1 MTKARTLHKRQDGI
15 TVGLCMCMCIYVFI
29 RVYIYNN
36 IYTYIVAIKNEVG
49 HEDMPFPDIFESK
62 KNDVK

>member
-1 MTKARTLHKRQDGI
+1 MYVYVYI
-15 TVGLCMCMCIYVFI
+15 CIYNMYI
-29 RVYIYNN
+29 YILYIHILYVYIYNN

>member
-1 MTKARTLHKRQDGI
+1 MY
-15 TVGLCMCMCIYVFI
+15 IYI
-29 RVYIYNN
+29 LYIHILYVYIYNN